1 MHTDP
6 DSSIYYYQFM
16 IWDSDMDNYLQYH
29 HLLSMK
35 YLNNATVLISDNL
48 FTNLSM
54 AGSLIYLEEG
64 TD

>member
-6 DSSIYYYQFM
+6 NPLDYYYQFM
-16 IWDSDMDNYLQYH
+16 IWDSIMNNYLQYH

-35 YLNNATVLISDNL
+35 YLNKARVLISDNL

-54 AGSLIYLEEG
+54 AGSLIYLEED

>member
-1 MHTDP
+1 MHTNPDP
-6 DSSIYYYQFM
+6 EYYYYQFM
-16 IWDSDMDNYLQYH
+16 IWDSIMDNYLQYH